1 MTLRGC
7 VCIVFICAA
16 IGSSALATPFVPT
29 SDSQVLERLPFPA
42 SDPAVRELRRLS
54 RELALRPDDLPLAI
68 RVAQGNLELGRIT
81 GDPRYAGYAQAA
93 LTSWWDLEQAPPAVL
108 VLRATLRQRMHQF
121 ADALADLAIV
131 LKTNPRNVQARLTRA
146 TLLQVQGSFDSA
158 REDCR
163 LLQNLTQELVWT
175 ACLSNVEGV
184 TGRLR
189 ESYTRLR
196 AALGRSPDI
205 EPAVRGWV
213 LTSLAEMAA
222 RAGTASDAE
231 VHFRAALS
239 LDPADNYLLGA
250 YADFLLD
257 HQRFAEVVA
266 LLRDKTR
273 ADPLLLRYALA
284 LQSQNSSDL
293 SVRVEQLRDRFVASR
308 QRGDQLHLREQARFT
323 LRLLNAPEEALK
335 LAQENWR
342 LQREPADVRVLLEAA
357 LGAHD
362 AAAVDGIREWLR
374 SSHLE
379 DIQLTRLMAGE
390 IYPG

>member
-1 MTLRGC
+1 
-7 VCIVFICAA
+7 
-16 IGSSALATPFVPT
+16 
-29 SDSQVLERLPFPA
+29 
-42 SDPAVRELRRLS
+42 
-54 RELALRPDDLPLAI
+54 
-68 RVAQGNLELGRIT
+68 
-81 GDPRYAGYAQAA
+81 
-93 LTSWWDLEQAPPAVL
+93 
-108 VLRATLRQRMHQF
+108 
-121 ADALADLAIV
+121 
-131 LKTNPRNVQARLTRA
+131 
-146 TLLQVQGSFDSA
+146 
-158 REDCR
+158 
-163 LLQNLTQELVWT
+163 
-175 ACLSNVEGV
+175 
-184 TGRLR
+184 
-189 ESYTRLR
+189 
-196 AALGRSPDI
+196 
-205 EPAVRGWV
+205 

-273 ADPLLLRYALA
+273 GDPLLLRYALA
-284 LQSQNSSDL
+284 LQSQNSSEL

-323 LRLLNAPEEALK
+323 LRLLNAPEESLK

-362 AAAVDGIREWLR
+362 AAAVEGIREWLR